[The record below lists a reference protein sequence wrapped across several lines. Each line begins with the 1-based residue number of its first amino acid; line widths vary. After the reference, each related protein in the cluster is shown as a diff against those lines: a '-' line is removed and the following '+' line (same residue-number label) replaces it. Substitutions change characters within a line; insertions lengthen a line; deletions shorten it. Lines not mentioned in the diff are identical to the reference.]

1 MTGAGGAAFAMPAPR
16 PTALNPSAPT
26 VAAPAAIFVR
36 NIAKTPFANPQR
48 CATLG
53 SLNSCPTVRDLVRS
67 TTKRWVTHPH
77 PHCPNAAPTRRRPS
91 PRRPPGLPRP
101 RRRPHHVDVPHMRS
115 DGVRDAAQHTLQRS
129 RWACDGADLNHH
141 VDPICD
147 IGMVGTPGC
156 GIHHAEVCARPRRR
170 LEYAA
175 TLQKVARRL

>member
-1 MTGAGGAAFAMPAPR
+1 MTGAGDAAFAVPAPR

-26 VAAPAAIFVR
+26 VAAPTAIFVR

-67 TTKRWVTHPH
+67 TTKRWITHPH

-101 RRRPHHVDVPHMRS
+101 RRRPTPRGRAAHAIRRCRGRRSTHTAALSRGLRRCGSQPSRRPDLRYRRGWDTGMRHS
-115 DGVRDAAQHTLQRS
+115 PSG
-129 RWACDGADLNHH
+129 
-141 VDPICD
+141 
-147 IGMVGTPGC
+147 GMCTPTTT
-156 GIHHAEVCARPRRR
+156 P
-170 LEYAA
+170 
-175 TLQKVARRL
+175 